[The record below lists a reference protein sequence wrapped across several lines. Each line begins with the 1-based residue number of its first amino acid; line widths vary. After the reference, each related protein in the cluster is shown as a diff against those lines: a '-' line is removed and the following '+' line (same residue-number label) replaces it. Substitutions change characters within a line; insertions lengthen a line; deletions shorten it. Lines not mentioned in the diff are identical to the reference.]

1 MEQWSMLIISIWCC
15 QTKKVQSN
23 MCWGCSSTD
32 TTPVSQYLS
41 NVFHLAPPQKTL
53 SPPSAVIM
61 TDVESYLRECF
72 RLISLS
78 TTFGFNR
85 LLEINSPHLFHIVP
99 VWSDVGGVAGTN
111 FLQHKSAVVRCL
123 AKGPFDLEFVG
134 AVNQTMVR
142 STSWA
147 TAKSQRV

>member
-1 MEQWSMLIISIWCC
+1 MKHAYYFYMMLSD
-15 QTKKVQSN
+15 KKS
-23 MCWGCSSTD
+23 
-32 TTPVSQYLS
+32 
-41 NVFHLAPPQKTL
+41 APPQKTL

-111 FLQHKSAVVRCL
+111 FLQHKSAVVPPPTHRFIHWL
-123 AKGPFDLEFVG
+123 
-134 AVNQTMVR
+134 
-142 STSWA
+142 
-147 TAKSQRV
+147 QRPPCQAPPAHREQ